1 MNWTN
6 GGKHMIKV
14 MIAEDQELIRQ
25 SLEFVISN
33 KEDMKVVAL
42 AETGKQA
49 VELAKEKKPDI
60 ILMDIRMPEM
70 DGVEATKIIKK
81 MFPQIKIIVLTTFD
95 DDEYVF
101 DALKNGASG
110 YLLKG
115 ISLNELVESIRIVM
129 NGGSLINPT
138 IATKVC
144 KFFSQMAEAD
154 YTKKIQSDALS
165 SLNKNE
171 LKIMKLIGMG
181 LSNKEITKELNL
193 SEGTV
198 RNYISNILSKLDLRD
213 RTQIAIL
220 AVQTGITRENTM
232 DYH

>member
-1 MNWTN
+1 
-6 GGKHMIKV
+6 MIKV

-33 KEDMKVVAL
+33 KEDMKIVGL
-42 AETGKQA
+42 AATGKEA
-49 VELAKEKKPDI
+49 VELAKDKKPDV

-70 DGVEATKIIKK
+70 DGVEATKVIKK
-81 MFPQIKIIVLTTFD
+81 MNPDIKIIILTTFD

-129 NGGSLINPT
+129 NGGSLINPSV
-138 IATKVC
+138 ATKVC

-154 YTKKIQSDALS
+154 YTSKIQNDVLS

-181 LSNKEITKELNL
+181 LSNKEITKELNF

-198 RNYISNILSKLDLRD
+198 RNYISNILSKLNLRD

-220 AVQTGITRENTM
+220 AVQSGITMGNNI
-232 DYH
+232 DSD

>member
-1 MNWTN
+1 
-6 GGKHMIKV
+6 MIKV

-33 KEDMKVVAL
+33 KEDMKIAGL
-42 AETGKQA
+42 AATGKEA
-49 VELAKEKKPDI
+49 VELAKDKKPDV

-70 DGVEATKIIKK
+70 DGVEATKVIKK
-81 MFPQIKIIVLTTFD
+81 MNPDIKIIILTTFD

-129 NGGSLINPT
+129 NGGSLINPSV
-138 IATKVC
+138 ATKVC

-154 YTKKIQSDALS
+154 YTSKIQNDALS

-181 LSNKEITKELNL
+181 LSNKEITKELNF

-198 RNYISNILSKLDLRD
+198 RNYISNILSKLNLRD

-220 AVQTGITRENTM
+220 AVQSGITMGNNI
-232 DYH
+232 DSD

>member
-1 MNWTN
+1 
-6 GGKHMIKV
+6 MIKV

-33 KEDMKVVAL
+33 KEDMKIAGL
-42 AETGKQA
+42 AATGKEA
-49 VELAKEKKPDI
+49 VELAKDKKPDV

-70 DGVEATKIIKK
+70 DGVEATKVIKK
-81 MFPQIKIIVLTTFD
+81 MNPDIKIIILTTFD

-129 NGGSLINPT
+129 NGGSLINPSV
-138 IATKVC
+138 ATKVC

-154 YTKKIQSDALS
+154 YTSKIQNDVLS

-181 LSNKEITKELNL
+181 LSNKEITKELNF

-198 RNYISNILSKLDLRD
+198 RNYISNILSKLNLRD

-220 AVQTGITRENTM
+220 AVQSGITMGNNI
-232 DYH
+232 DSD

>member
-1 MNWTN
+1 
-6 GGKHMIKV
+6 MIKV

-33 KEDMKVVAL
+33 KEDMKIVGL
-42 AETGKQA
+42 AATGKEA
-49 VELAKEKKPDI
+49 VELAKDKKPDV

-70 DGVEATKIIKK
+70 DGVEASKVIKK
-81 MFPQIKIIVLTTFD
+81 MNPDIKIIILTTFD

-129 NGGSLINPT
+129 NGGSLINPSV
-138 IATKVC
+138 ATKVC

-154 YTKKIQSDALS
+154 YTSKIQNDALS

-181 LSNKEITKELNL
+181 LSNKEITKELNF

-198 RNYISNILSKLDLRD
+198 RNYISNILSKLNLRD

-220 AVQTGITRENTM
+220 AVQSGITMGNNI
-232 DYH
+232 DSD

>member
-1 MNWTN
+1 
-6 GGKHMIKV
+6 MIKV

-33 KEDMKVVAL
+33 KEDMKIVAL
-42 AETGKQA
+42 AATGKQA
-49 VELAKEKKPDI
+49 VELAKEKKPDV

-81 MFPQIKIIVLTTFD
+81 MYPEIKIIVLTTFD

-154 YTKKIQSDALS
+154 YTNKIQSDALS

-181 LSNKEITKELNL
+181 YSNKEITKELNF

-220 AVQTGITRENTM
+220 AVQTGITRENNI
-232 DYH
+232 DHQ

>member
-1 MNWTN
+1 
-6 GGKHMIKV
+6 MIKV

-33 KEDMKVVAL
+33 KEDMQIVAL